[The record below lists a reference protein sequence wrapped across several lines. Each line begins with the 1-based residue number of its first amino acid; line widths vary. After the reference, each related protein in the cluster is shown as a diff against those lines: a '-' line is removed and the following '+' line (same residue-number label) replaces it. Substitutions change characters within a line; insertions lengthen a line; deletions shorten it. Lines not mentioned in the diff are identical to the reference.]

1 MNNYY
6 LLKVTE
12 QDNEILEIY
21 EDETT
26 AKFCGNLYYTKEGIN
41 GKTISVEVIKLE
53 TKNTI
58 FKR

>member
-1 MNNYY
+1 MENYF

-12 QDNEILEIY
+12 QENQILEIY

-26 AKFCGNLYYTKEGIN
+26 AKFCGNMLYNSETLK
-41 GKTISVEVIKLE
+41 GKKISFEVIELK
-53 TKNTI
+53 TQKTI